1 MTSNVHDI
9 RARDPE
15 REELAA
21 QYAAWVAAGNM
32 PEVVTSCRQEKTF
45 QSQAER
51 NAATFEDRR
60 HDR

>member
-1 MTSNVHDI
+1 MTSTHAHEVKAKDAE
-9 RARDPE
+9 RA
-15 REELAA
+15 ELAA

-32 PEVVTSCRQEKTF
+32 PEVVTSCRPAKTF

-60 HDR
+60 K

>member
-1 MTSNVHDI
+1 MTSTHAHEVKAKDT
-9 RARDPE
+9 E

-32 PEVVTSCRQEKTF
+32 PEVVTSCRQEKIF

-51 NAATFEDRR
+51 NAATFMERQK
-60 HDR
+60 